1 MHHSYSASPWRTR
14 RQFKSESLMKTE
26 TALLARML
34 ETTRHFWGLG
44 VAPLSDENVAVR
56 VDADQHNAPFPG
68 GGLANE
74 QIVFA

>member
-1 MHHSYSASPWRTR
+1 
-14 RQFKSESLMKTE
+14 
-26 TALLARML
+26 
-34 ETTRHFWGLG
+34 
-44 VAPLSDENVAVR
+44 LSDENVAVR

>member
-1 MHHSYSASPWRTR
+1 
-14 RQFKSESLMKTE
+14 MK
-26 TALLARML
+26 ADPAFLARLL

-44 VAPLSDENVAVR
+44 IAPLSDENVAAR

-68 GGLANE
+68 VILANE